1 MSAFRAVYHV
11 ARANLLVRL
20 RDRRLLAVVAGC
32 VYLGHLVVAGDVE
45 LALADQ
51 SYRGVEN
58 AAWIGTLMSLTA
70 SVVTLLFGFY
80 LVTGA
85 IGRDRRA
92 RLGPLIAS
100 TPTGSLSY
108 LIGTWAGSTVFLLG
122 LVGIMAASAAAFF
135 MIRGYGA
142 PSPSSLLAPFLLFSG
157 PVAALTA
164 ALALAFECIP
174 GLRGRVGGIVY
185 FFLALGALIVPAA
198 NSVLLDPL
206 GMTALHES
214 MTEALLAQR
223 PSATPGNMFSFGY
236 FEDVGSLTVFHWE
249 GVRVTVPLLFQ
260 RLGIVLASLGLVV
273 GAAGFF
279 QRFDPSPEGWARSR
293 RWAEGL
299 LPALLNTQVS
309 SSPEP
314 ESGSGPGSP
323 SPPAPTDEG
332 AAGEM
337 HGVEKE
343 SRASLGSL
351 SGRRTFRPLRM
362 VWAELKLALGERS
375 WAWRLGALG
384 LIGAGFLA
392 PSSAGVLTLAWLW
405 PLTLWSALG
414 TRPTTRRA
422 APLLATTLYPW
433 AQRLAAWAAG
443 ALVALGMSLGPLLLG
458 GGLAGLVGVVFVPA
472 LALAAGRASGSPRL
486 FEIAFLLLWYLGP
499 VNQQAVLDFTGAT
512 AAPLITQGS
521 YLLATLL
528 FLGLAVPERK
538 QPFL

>member
-1 MSAFRAVYHV
+1 MSAFRAVYHI

-20 RDRRLLAVVAGC
+20 RDRRLLAVVAGS
-32 VYLGHLVVAGDVE
+32 VYLGHLVVAGDIE

-51 SYRGVEN
+51 RYRGAEN

-100 TPTGSLSY
+100 TPMGSSSY

-122 LVGIMAASAAAFF
+122 LVGVMAASAAAFYAL
-135 MIRGYGA
+135 RSHGV
-142 PSPSSLLAPFLLFSG
+142 PSPFPLLAPFLLFSG

-164 ALALAFECIP
+164 ALALAFECLP
-174 GLRGRVGGIVY
+174 GLRGRVGGVVY

-198 NSVLLDPL
+198 TSVPFDLL

-223 PSATPGNMFSFGY
+223 PSATPGDMFSFGY
-236 FEDVGSLTVFHWE
+236 FEDVGSLTVFHWA
-249 GVRVTVPLLFQ
+249 GVRVTVPLLLQ

-273 GAAGFF
+273 GTAGFF

-299 LPALLNTQVS
+299 LPASLNVQAS

-314 ESGSGPGSP
+314 ETGSVPDSLSP
-323 SPPAPTDEG
+323 STPTDEDT
-332 AAGEM
+332 AGEM
-337 HGVEKE
+337 HGAEKE
-343 SRASLGSL
+343 SRASLGSI

-443 ALVALGMSLGPLLLG
+443 ALVALGMSLGPFLLG
-458 GGLAGLVGVVFVPA
+458 GGLSGLVGVVFVPA
-472 LALAAGRASGSPRL
+472 LALATGRASGSPRL
-486 FEIAFLLLWYLGP
+486 FEISFLLLWYLGP

-512 AAPLITQGS
+512 ASPLATQGS
-521 YLLATLL
+521 YLLATIL
-528 FLGLAVPERK
+528 FLGLAVPEQK
-538 QPFL
+538 QSVF